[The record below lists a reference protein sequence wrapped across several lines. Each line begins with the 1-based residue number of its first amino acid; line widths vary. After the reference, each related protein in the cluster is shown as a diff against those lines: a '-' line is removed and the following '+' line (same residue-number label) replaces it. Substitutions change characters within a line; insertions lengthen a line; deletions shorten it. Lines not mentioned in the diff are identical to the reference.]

1 MDLTVKNLVLSYETL
16 ANESIKLNK
25 SYLNL
30 LKIYDELNLAPEFLS
45 ELEASNNSPI
55 KIIISMQNDKKAI
68 LNKFTLLNKLIEQ
81 AQVSFSKN
89 PEAEQLKAIAH
100 DSQVMKKFIFNIDL
114 KDLYQMFSQLING

>member
-1 MDLTVKNLVLSYETL
+1 LDLTVKNLVLSYETL

-45 ELEASNNSPI
+45 ELEASNNSPL
-55 KIIISMQNDKKAI
+55 KVIISMQNDKKDI
-68 LNKFTLLNKLIEQ
+68 LNKFTHLTKLINQ

-100 DSQVMKKFIFNIDL
+100 DSQVMTKFIFNIDL
-114 KDLYQMFSQLING
+114 KVLYQMFSQLING

>member
-16 ANESIKLNK
+16 ANQGIKLNK

-45 ELEASNNSPI
+45 ELEASNNSPL
-55 KIIISMQNDKKAI
+55 KVIISMQSDKKAI
-68 LNKFTLLNKLIEQ
+68 LDKFNHLTELIDQ

-89 PEAEQLKAIAH
+89 PEAEQLKAISH